1 MTVHVEFTA
10 TEEAQLQNLSSAL
23 GTSTEELVRSAVLE
37 YLEQQEEQIWAQQA
51 LARFEVDGREMRPAQ
66 ELWDELGV

>member
-51 LARFEVDGREMRPAQ
+51 LTRFEADGRETRPAQ

>member
-10 TEEAQLQNLSSAL
+10 TEEAQLQSLSSAL

-37 YLEQQEEQIWAQQA
+37 YLEQQEEQVWAQQA
-51 LARFEVDGREMRPAQ
+51 LARFEADGRETRPAQ

>member
-10 TEEAQLQNLSSAL
+10 TEEAQLQNLSSTL

-37 YLEQQEEQIWAQQA
+37 YLEQQEEQVWAQQA
-51 LARFEVDGREMRPAQ
+51 LARFEADGREIRPAQ

>member
-37 YLEQQEEQIWAQQA
+37 YLEQQEEQIWAQQV
-51 LARFEVDGREMRPAQ
+51 LARFEADGREMRPAQ